1 MRTVLV
7 VEDSFLESY
16 ELEYSLRELGYTV
29 AIAATLET
37 AEQRFRGLYG
47 DLAAIVCDNKLLR
60 GEPIGARFYA
70 HVRSRQPFLPFV
82 VYSGFPPQ
90 DLPKDD
96 PLLAVVRKPFM
107 DDVIKHLRRFN
118 SILDKTPRRTVLPI
132 KSDREAA

>member
-16 ELEYSLRELGYTV
+16 ELEYRLKELGHTV
-29 AIAATLET
+29 EIAATLET
-37 AEQRFRGLYG
+37 AKDCFRELGVN
-47 DLAAIVCDNKLLR
+47 LAAIVCDNKLLR
-60 GEPIGARFYA
+60 GEPVGSEFYA
-70 HVRSRQPFLPFV
+70 HVRSRQPTIPFI

-107 DDVIKHLRRFN
+107 DDVIRQLRRFL
-118 SILDKTPRRTVLPI
+118 SIPENRPRRTVRRTT
-132 KSDREAA
+132 SDREAA